1 MSGENDVDRLRDMTD
16 QRNEYA
22 RRWRFSEQAFEKLQ
36 AELDLSR
43 SCYQSA
49 LVSVGDCLAAAEL
62 LTTERNELAKECQR
76 LMADLAAAREREQRL
91 MTRLRCAERNTLYQ
105 DTDLD
110 WCRICDQTAPTDQRI
125 DHAPDCPFAA
135 AAPSAVA
142 QEPRGERV

>member
-1 MSGENDVDRLRDMTD
+1 M
-16 QRNEYA
+16 
-22 RRWRFSEQAFEKLQ
+22 
-36 AELDLSR
+36 DLSR

-91 MTRLRCAERNTLYQ
+91 RAALDPERIAGDIASSLGDIDYQPNQCAQEHPDGMCINVN
-105 DTDLD
+105 DLMGTIENYI
-110 WCRICDQTAPTDQRI
+110 REAI
-125 DHAPDCPFAA
+125 AA

-142 QEPRGERV
+142 QEPRGEGV